1 MLFRDLIHRGCQ
13 PFAKIQPAVA
23 FLAAAALTSTAQAD
37 VNLSSQWVR
46 LYDDFGGP
54 FIQGPLVLAGD
65 KTLEPNGFALLIQYD
80 EIEDAQLIVDGGSTL
95 FAPRGLATY
104 SYAGL
109 PNAKADVFVDG
120 VGSRIEI
127 AGEIAGGVR
136 SGNIFLRGRGDFYIS
151 NGGSVVWNDVNGC
164 DGSFRSCDILIGDN
178 NPATSNF
185 TGVTNNG
192 FQIDGT
198 GSLLDASNTGGRLYV
213 GFTLAPLLGQSEDF
227 LVALNGG
234 EIRSNG
240 AGIAHGWEGAAPWQ
254 PSDGYLRGL
263 SAVDNGTWSIQ
274 AAAGENSNLNIG
286 EGDGASGFLAIVN
299 GGTVN
304 VIANGSTEAGFFLG
318 QSADGVP
325 TRGADNLLIVSG
337 AGSRLTVDDNFPGI
351 SGSRIANG
359 AVSIQDSGSL
369 QLDSSILLVSGKT
382 GRAVTSYFSQIAA
395 TEFGVTSLPGT
406 RTLDVITGGSLAVTD
421 NDSEGISALIIGQT
435 PEAGAAQEAHVLVT
449 GTVTVTNDPGRP
461 KISLD
466 ATEFGIPRVSNIGTG
481 TLEIGANGSVAFENG
496 DFVIGVNLTDDA
508 TVSVGSG
515 GQLTADRIVVGFA
528 DFDSIGPGVG
538 VSETGTLVLQDG
550 VVNGDVI
557 VDDNGSLA
565 GVGTVN
571 GAVIGEGGT
580 IAPGFSPGTISAQS
594 FTLGPGTE
602 LVLEVALNPDG
613 TVNTALSDSLSVSDG
628 GTIDLSN
635 GEVTFELSSTDA
647 SVTVNE
653 ILATDQVLEVSEL
666 FESTE
671 EVVVADYNLTDPSGS
686 VTDEELEARVQVV
699 SFEKKEC
706 KKDGWMSLFRSD
718 QTGFTN
724 QGECIE
730 YVNEGI

>member
-37 VNLSSQWVR
+37 VDLSSQWVR

-151 NGGSVVWNDVNGC
+151 NGGSVVWNDANEC

-227 LVALNGG
+227 LVAQNGG

-557 VDDNGSLA
+557 VDDHGSLA

-671 EVVVADYNLTDPSGS
+671 EVVVAEYNLTDPSGS